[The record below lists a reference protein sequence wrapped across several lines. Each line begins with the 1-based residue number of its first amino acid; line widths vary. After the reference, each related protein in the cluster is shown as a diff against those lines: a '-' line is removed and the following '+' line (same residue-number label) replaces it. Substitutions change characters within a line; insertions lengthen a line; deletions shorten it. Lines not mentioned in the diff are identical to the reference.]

1 MGGVVRLRGKKVIH
15 ADLPVETECSESHP
29 SVSAPSAPSGEEG
42 AASEPSVVE
51 LDAEPK
57 TGEPLPNTAAEI
69 ASDER
74 ISEALRAESQ
84 EEEEEEPEVPPETPE
99 VLEAPKVLEV
109 PEKTP
114 ETPDLVLEAP
124 EKCQAAKLAKK
135 QAAKVRLQAAAKVVN
150 DVGVVGRPE
159 APAPSAV
166 AAATAAAKQQPLR
179 PPPKNSPQLRPVP
192 VAAQPPPKVG
202 GGGGGGAP
210 GGPPVPPAPAQ
221 PPVQQKPP
229 VHFKQPEQ
237 QPPQQPPKQA
247 QAPQEPLW
255 QSKSAEAFS
264 VPLPDHLRQQQPTR
278 LPSQLKQQPTQTPTP
293 QQQKQQPMQP
303 PPKQPPQ
310 HQYTKMQQLAMKLE
324 APRIPQ
330 QPPVKAPT
338 VLARPQEP
346 SKLAVWAPRDQ
357 APPVKSQQQQCEL
370 AQQLDNCQFPKTACV

>member
-1 MGGVVRLRGKKVIH
+1 DAEKLKSKKSKKNKLRGKKVIH

-124 EKCQAAKLAKK
+124 EKWQAAKLAKK

-192 VAAQPPPKVG
+192 VAAQPPPK
-202 GGGGGGAP
+202 
-210 GGPPVPPAPAQ
+210 
-221 PPVQQKPP
+221 
-229 VHFKQPEQ
+229 
-237 QPPQQPPKQA
+237 
-247 QAPQEPLW
+247 
-255 QSKSAEAFS
+255 
-264 VPLPDHLRQQQPTR
+264 
-278 LPSQLKQQPTQTPTP
+278 LKQQPTQTPTP

>member
-1 MGGVVRLRGKKVIH
+1 DAEKLKSKKSKKNKLRGKKVIH

-124 EKCQAAKLAKK
+124 EKWQAAKLAKK
-135 QAAKVRLQAAAKVVN
+135 QAAKVRLQAAAKGVN

-202 GGGGGGAP
+202 GGGGGAP
-210 GGPPVPPAPAQ
+210 GGPPV
-221 PPVQQKPP
+221 
-229 VHFKQPEQ
+229 
-237 QPPQQPPKQA
+237 
-247 QAPQEPLW
+247 
-255 QSKSAEAFS
+255 
-264 VPLPDHLRQQQPTR
+264 PDHLRQQQPTR

-370 AQQLDNCQFPKTACV
+370 AQQL

>member
-1 MGGVVRLRGKKVIH
+1 MLPIQLAIYEHQVHAQGTPRLQTFTWMPAICKVEHLWTERCLQLSTLPSADLASDAPETTTTAVATATAVVVGLAAATTARTTTATATAVVVAAASGTTAKATTAATASGLSSPAGAPAPLQDAEKLKSKKSKKNKLRGKKVIH

-84 EEEEEEPEVPPETPE
+84 EEEEEPEVPPETPE

-124 EKCQAAKLAKK
+124 EKCQAAKIAKK

-210 GGPPVPPAPAQ
+210 GGPPV
-221 PPVQQKPP
+221 
-229 VHFKQPEQ
+229 
-237 QPPQQPPKQA
+237 
-247 QAPQEPLW
+247 
-255 QSKSAEAFS
+255 
-264 VPLPDHLRQQQPTR
+264 
-278 LPSQLKQQPTQTPTP
+278 
-293 QQQKQQPMQP
+293 
-303 PPKQPPQ
+303 
-310 HQYTKMQQLAMKLE
+310 
-324 APRIPQ
+324 
-330 QPPVKAPT
+330 
-338 VLARPQEP
+338 
-346 SKLAVWAPRDQ
+346 
-357 APPVKSQQQQCEL
+357 
-370 AQQLDNCQFPKTACV
+370 